1 MYVYLFIHAHKTWSA
16 RTYFGIGGSTFFSS
30 TKYRWWI
37 DSFLLFLSCP
47 LSCSGFFRYRK
58 STFWIGSPSTKDVLF
73 GLLRMGF
80 GQGRLRRTKYV
91 FIHAIGDKVPAVTR
105 GKKSAQRPKM
115 EELMGS
121 YASISVMLGPKSAKM
136 YYKDAVGVYMETIYI

>member
-1 MYVYLFIHAHKTWSA
+1 MPDP
-16 RTYFGIGGSTFFSS
+16 FS
-30 TKYRWWI
+30 KHLGW
-37 DSFLLFLSCP
+37 P
-47 LSCSGFFRYRK
+47 A
-58 STFWIGSPSTKDVLF
+58 TKDVLF

-136 YYKDAVGVYMETIYI
+136 YYKDAVGVYMQTIYT

>member
-1 MYVYLFIHAHKTWSA
+1 
-16 RTYFGIGGSTFFSS
+16 
-30 TKYRWWI
+30 
-37 DSFLLFLSCP
+37 
-47 LSCSGFFRYRK
+47 
-58 STFWIGSPSTKDVLF
+58 
-73 GLLRMGF
+73 MGF

-121 YASISVMLGPKSAKM
+121 YASISVMLGSKSAKM
-136 YYKDAVGVYMETIYI
+136 YYKYKDVLGVYMETIHI